1 MEDLD
6 RRILELLSSDG
17 RMSYT
22 DIGRAT
28 GLSTSAAQ
36 QRVRRLEQRGVIEG
50 YAVRINPSAL
60 GHHLTAFVSLAPF
73 DPAQPDDAAEK
84 LAALPEVESCYSVAG
99 ESNYVLKVRVTS
111 PEHLETVLN
120 DIRSHAHV
128 STRTTLILS
137 VPFADRTN
145 LHQGTSRER
154 T

>member
-50 YAVRINPSAL
+50 YSVRINPAAL
-60 GHHLTAFVSLAPF
+60 GHQLTALVSLTPF
-73 DPAQPDDAAEK
+73 DPAQPDDAPEK
-84 LAALPEVESCYSVAG
+84 LAPLPEVETCYSVAG
-99 ESNYVLKVRVTS
+99 ESSYLLKVRVDS
-111 PEHLETVLN
+111 PEHLQQVLG
-120 DIRSHAHV
+120 DIRSAAHV
-128 STRTTLILS
+128 STRTTLVLS
-137 VPFADRTN
+137 IPFADRTN
-145 LHQGTSRER
+145 LHTGSRSDR
-154 T
+154 S